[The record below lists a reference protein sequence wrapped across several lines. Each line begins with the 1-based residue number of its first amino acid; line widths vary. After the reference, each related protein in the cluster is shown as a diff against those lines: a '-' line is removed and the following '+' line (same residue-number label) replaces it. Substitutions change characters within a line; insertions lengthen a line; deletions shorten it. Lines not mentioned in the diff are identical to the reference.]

1 MLELC
6 SSSRQLTVDKQQN
19 HLLANPPYNVNR
31 LTLETKK
38 ITEKSFHMIFWD
50 LSQLILSPTSE
61 CTHDL
66 VVLVQRAIKY
76 FQTAVEELFKQ
87 RAKR

>member
-1 MLELC
+1 
-6 SSSRQLTVDKQQN
+6 
-19 HLLANPPYNVNR
+19 
-31 LTLETKK
+31 
-38 ITEKSFHMIFWD
+38 MIFWD

-76 FQTAVEELFKQ
+76 FQTGVEELFKQ